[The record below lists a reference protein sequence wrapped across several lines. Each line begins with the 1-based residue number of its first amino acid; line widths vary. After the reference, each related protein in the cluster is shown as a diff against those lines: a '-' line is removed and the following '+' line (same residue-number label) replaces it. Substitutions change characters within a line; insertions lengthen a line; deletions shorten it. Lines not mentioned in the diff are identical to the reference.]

1 MSGLPPLDAE
11 WLEADGVGG
20 FSSGTVA
27 GYRTRRYHALLLTP
41 RSPPTDRVVLV
52 NGVEAWL
59 ETTSGSFPIS
69 TQYYAPGVIHPR
81 GLDSL
86 VNFAHEPWPRW
97 TFRVP
102 DGSEIE
108 QECIVDR
115 GDGSVLLTWRL
126 TSHPATVKLYVRPLL
141 SGRDYHAL
149 HRENPVFTFEAHVAG
164 GNVAWRAYDDMPGV
178 AVLTNG
184 NYRHEPTWYRNFLY
198 CEEAAR
204 GLDSIEDLASPGTFS
219 FDLVQGEAV
228 LVLRAGD
235 GVAVDAAALAHR
247 IRKLEAARRG
257 PLSAL
262 DRAAEAYIV
271 KRGLGHT
278 IIAGF
283 PWFTD
288 WGRDTFIAMRGLC
301 IARGRYDVAASI
313 LLAWAETV
321 SDGMLPNRFPDHGE
335 HPEFNS
341 VDASLWYVVAVH
353 EFLSAAQPQDGVRER
368 LAKAVVS
375 ILEGYTTGTR
385 FGIRMDDDGLLSCGV
400 PGMQLTWMD
409 ARVGDH
415 VVTPRI
421 GKPVE
426 VQALWIN
433 ALRSAGGSRTALAD
447 RAQSTFRDRFWNAE
461 AQCLYD
467 VVDVD
472 RQHGQVDA
480 SIRPNQI
487 FAVGGLPFSLVNGEI
502 ARRVVATVEREL
514 VTPMG
519 LRTLAPEDPAYRA
532 RYQGGVSERD
542 AAYHQGSVWPWLN
555 GAFVDAW
562 LNVHGDSVERRAEAR
577 RRFLAPL
584 LRHLDVAGLRHVS
597 EIANGEPPH
606 LPGGCPFQAWSLGEL
621 IRALTRT
628 APPTG
633 A

>member
-11 WLEADGVGG
+11 WLETDGAGG

-27 GYRTRRYHALLLTP
+27 GYRTRRYHALLITP
-41 RSPPTDRVVLV
+41 RSPPTDRVALV
-52 NGVEAWL
+52 NGVEVWL
-59 ETTSGSFPIS
+59 ETPSASFPIS

-115 GDGSVLLTWRL
+115 VDGSVLLTWRL
-126 TSHPATVKLYVRPLL
+126 TSHPTGVKLNVRPLL

-149 HRENPVFTFEAHVAG
+149 HRENPGFTFEAHVAG
-164 GNVAWRAYDDMPGV
+164 GNVAWRPYDGMPGV
-178 AVLTNG
+178 AALTNG
-184 NYRHEPTWYRNFLY
+184 SYRHEPTWYRNFLY

-219 FDLVQGEAV
+219 FDMVRGEAV
-228 LVLRAGD
+228 LLLRAGD
-235 GVAVDAAALAHR
+235 GIAVDAPALAER
-247 IRKLEAARRG
+247 IRELEAARRK
-257 PLSAL
+257 PLSAM
-262 DRAAEAYIV
+262 DRASEAYIV
-271 KRGLGHT
+271 RRGLGHT

-335 HPEFNS
+335 EPEFNS
-341 VDASLWYVVAVH
+341 VDASLWYIVAVH
-353 EFLSAAQPQDGVRER
+353 EFLSAAQPQSGVRGR
-368 LAKAVVS
+368 LAKAVAS
-375 ILEGYTTGTR
+375 ILKGYASGTR
-385 FGIRMDDDGLLSCGV
+385 FGIRMDDDGLLICGV
-400 PGMQLTWMD
+400 PGVQLTWMD
-409 ARVGDH
+409 AKVGDH
-415 VVTPRI
+415 VMTPRI

-433 ALRSAGGSRTALAD
+433 ALRCAGGSHAALAD

-461 AQCLYD
+461 AQCLFD
-467 VVDVD
+467 VADAD
-472 RQHGQVDA
+472 RQPGQVDA

-487 FAVGGLPFSLVNGEI
+487 FAVGGLPFSLVDGEM

-519 LRTLAPEDPAYRA
+519 LRTLAPDDPAYRS
-532 RYQGGVSERD
+532 RYQGGVWERD

-562 LNVHGDSVERRAEAR
+562 LNVHGDSVEHRAEAR
-577 RRFLAPL
+577 SRFLAPL
-584 LRHLDVAGLRHVS
+584 LTHLEVAGLGHVS

-606 LPGGCPFQAWSLGEL
+606 LPEGCPFQAWSLGEL

-628 APPTG
+628 EPP
-633 A
+633 ARA